1 MGVGLQHHNVT
12 NLGNTQKERE
22 RETHTPTHKHT
33 QHHHVTNLGNTQK
46 ERERERETHTYTQTH
61 TAPSC
66 HELGQYTHKEGERL
80 THLHSDTSG
89 CQSAFLCSV
98 ANVLLFPCLFFS
110 DISGFQSLFSFFLLR
125 KHLITKWAGGCV
137 AEWEGCKVVWKIFFI
152 WIFFVLFGCGAERVG
167 CKSWSTLIN
176 YSWQKCNQLSLRV
189 DLILTR
195 RVSIYWKRWK

>member
-1 MGVGLQHHNVT
+1 MRRITIHSYWHRYPHLFSPADYTYARWAWACSIIMSRTWVIHRK
-12 NLGNTQKERE
+12 KERE
-22 RETHTPTHKHT
+22 R
-33 QHHHVTNLGNTQK
+33 N
-46 ERERERETHTYTQTH
+46 THTYTQTH